1 MTEKNP
7 DRRYLA
13 LLPAAGVGARMAA
26 GCPKQ
31 YLTVAGQPMLRHA
44 VAAFCAS
51 PLISHTYVVVS
62 AEDGYIDEVL
72 PAGLA
77 GVTVLRCGGDTRQAS
92 VTNGL
97 RAMADRVD
105 PDDWVLVHDAARCL
119 IRPEWIRQ
127 LLAQCH
133 DDEVGGLLALPLPDT
148 LKASVPGQACV
159 AATLPRQDKWL
170 AQTPQMFRWGLLRL
184 ALQDLDEQITDEA
197 SAVER
202 LGHQPRLVPC
212 SIENFK
218 VTYPQDFLLAE
229 RLLATR

>member
-1 MTEKNP
+1 MQISFDP
-7 DRRYLA
+7 PRCYA
-13 LLPAAGVGARMAA
+13 LIPCAGVGSRSGAA
-26 GCPKQ
+26 GPKQ
-31 YLTVAGQPMLRHA
+31 YEAVAGQSLVSHTL
-44 VAAFCAS
+44 AAFQAV
-51 PLISHTYVVVS
+51 T
-62 AEDGYIDEVL
+62 E
-72 PAGLA
+72 LA
-77 GVTVLRCGGDTRQAS
+77 GTLVVLSPGDTRFEQHAQHPASWVARVGGASRAETVRAGLDALQAL
-92 VTNGL
+92 G
-97 RAMADRVD
+97 AQ
-105 PDDWVLVHDAARCL
+105 PHDWVLVHDAARCL

-133 DDEVGGLLALPLPDT
+133 DDEVGGLLAVPLPDT

>member
-1 MTEKNP
+1 MQISFDP
-7 DRRYLA
+7 PRCYA
-13 LLPAAGVGARMAA
+13 LIPCAGVGSRSGAA
-26 GCPKQ
+26 GPKQ
-31 YLTVAGQPMLRHA
+31 YETVAGQSLVSHTL
-44 VAAFCAS
+44 AAFQAVSELAGTLVVLS
-51 PLISHTYVVVS
+51 P
-62 AEDGYIDEVL
+62 EDTRFEQHARH
-72 PAGLA
+72 PAGWVARVGGASRAESVRA
-77 GVTVLRCGGDTRQAS
+77 GLDALQAL
-92 VTNGL
+92 G
-97 RAMADRVD
+97 AQ
-105 PDDWVLVHDAARCL
+105 PHDWVLVHDAARCL

-133 DDEVGGLLALPLPDT
+133 DDEVGGLLAVPLPDT
-148 LKASVPGQACV
+148 LKASVPGEACV